1 MAKVLTGKII
11 SDKMTK
17 TVVVAVDFPKTH
29 PQYGKKIRWTKKFK
43 AHTEKRV
50 KMNEKVKIQET
61 RPFSKEVSW
70 EVVEVL
76 K

>member
-1 MAKVLTGKII
+1 MAKFLTGKII

-29 PQYGKKIRWTKKFK
+29 PKYGKKIRWTKKFK
-43 AHTEKRV
+43 AHTEKKV
-50 KMNEKVKIQET
+50 KMNETVKIRET